1 MCDICTVKINVKE
14 GYRRCPKDRYQGY
27 CIPVTPYDVADFGQQ
42 AFELE
47 GQIRF
52 TEMQLL
58 GRTVDD

>member
-1 MCDICTVKINVKE
+1 MSQRPLL
-14 GYRRCPKDRYQGY
+14 GLLHL
-27 CIPVTPYDVADFGQQ
+27 IPVTPYDVADFGQQ